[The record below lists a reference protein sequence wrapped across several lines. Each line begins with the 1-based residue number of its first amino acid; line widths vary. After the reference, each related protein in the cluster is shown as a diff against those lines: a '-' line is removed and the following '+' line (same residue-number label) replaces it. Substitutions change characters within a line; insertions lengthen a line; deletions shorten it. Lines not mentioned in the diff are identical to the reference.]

1 VNWNEAHIVCSIV
14 EDLLLQNEVRAAA
27 AGGLGYV

>member
-14 EDLLLQNEVRAAA
+14 EDLLLQNEVSTAWLASIST
-27 AGGLGYV
+27 